1 MSRVWIFKIWHEMLG
16 RDDLTDVDRCNTQ
29 LYLITLMAAEVDR
42 IADIYCCFHPRPQV
56 LDDRSNNLL
65 NNMMEGGSQGG
76 NGINQDPGWR
86 GGGREENRRAQQER
100 TWQIA
105 FIK

>member
-1 MSRVWIFKIWHEMLG
+1 
-16 RDDLTDVDRCNTQ
+16 
-29 LYLITLMAAEVDR
+29 MAAEVDR

-76 NGINQDPGWR
+76 NGINQDPGGR
-86 GGGREENRRAQQER
+86 GGGREGTRRSQQER

-105 FIK
+105 FIYVRMSWGERSRVLISRVQKSKG